1 MSATGAA
8 ALASTM
14 DPSGNAQLFVQ
25 GPEPEGQAE
34 GTVARLIRQGDAE
47 WGRQRWPAG
56 RCRTALRAAQLRLA
70 LGFFLAERL
79 VARCP
84 LVLDADVSE
93 TIGACF
99 RVTPAPPPSSLPR
112 ATLGF

>member
-1 MSATGAA
+1 
-8 ALASTM
+8 M
-14 DPSGNAQLFVQ
+14 DPGNVQ
-25 GPEPEGQAE
+25 APAPEPEGTPQQAN

-93 TIGACF
+93 TIAACF
-99 RVTPAPPPSSLPR
+99 RVTPAHSPSCRGLPWVSDSGAAR
-112 ATLGF
+112 GSR